1 MMAQYLKIKEQN
13 RDAVLFFRLGDFYEM
28 FNEDAVEVSRLLN
41 LTLTKRAGNPM
52 CGIPF
57 HASRVYIAR
66 LLRAGKKIAI
76 CEQLSI
82 PGPGKG
88 LAERKVIEVITPG
101 TVLEDAYLDSS
112 MNNYLASVSLAAGKR
127 GASFG
132 FAYLD
137 ISTGDFSATSFPEEG
152 SAERFRKEL
161 GRIDPREILVQQS
174 ILQSYPDFAAILA
187 ERPSLLVNKYPDWS
201 YNQEA
206 SYRKLCAVFG
216 TESLGAFS
224 LGLESPE
231 VPAAG
236 LLVEYLEGTSGFT
249 VSHIDGIHV
258 FGESEF
264 VSIDDS
270 TRKNLELV
278 QSLRDGG
285 SAFTLYEVLNNTRTS
300 MGSRLLRSW
309 IHHPLTDRARI
320 AARHEAVERL
330 YRSQKLLALSR
341 DILSSIL
348 DIERLCARVSMER
361 AHGKDLVA
369 LGSSLD
375 AFFRLDAAYR
385 GDGDPHSVPY
395 RASEETLAAGREV
408 SSLIRD
414 SIAEECP
421 VALNEGGIIKPGWSG
436 KLDELRSLRDN
447 SNAVLESYLEEE
459 RALTGIPNL
468 KIRYNRLTG
477 YFLEVSKGRLSSVPT
492 HFIRRRSLANGDR
505 YTTDRLIEL
514 ETELNGVHANIIECE
529 QELFLEIRKRVAGF
543 IKPLMEI
550 SHAVALLDVYQSLA
564 YAATRNAWSR
574 PAMTADGTIDIADG
588 RHPVVEAHLPSGEFV
603 PNSIVLSSNPESA
616 QPSFALITG
625 PNMAGKSTF
634 LRQTALISLMAQ
646 IGSFVPA
653 AQARLSV
660 VDRIFCRVGAS
671 DNLARGES
679 TFLVEMT
686 ETAHILRSA
695 TRDSLVI
702 MDEVGRGTS
711 TEDGLSIAQ
720 AVTEYLLTSVGAKTL
735 FATHYHELSRMEHA
749 KLANYCLDVLETE
762 GTVVFLKK
770 VRPGASAN
778 SYGVH
783 VARLAGIPEPVL
795 SRAREILVS
804 LHEERISGAGEGP
817 NEASGATAAAAG
829 TDAPATSALAP
840 RAPAVIEPRPSLP
853 QLFSEEE
860 LVLEEIIS
868 AEPDSITPLEALQ
881 LIARWK
887 KRLFPVGK

>member
-1 MMAQYLKIKEQN
+1 MSEATPMMAQYLAIKEQN

-88 LAERKVIEVITPG
+88 LAERKVVEVITPG

-112 MNNYLASVSLAAGKR
+112 LNNYLASLSLSVGKR

-174 ILQSYPDFAAILA
+174 ILQSHPDFAAILA

-201 YNQEA
+201 YNPEA
-206 SYRKLCAVFG
+206 SYRKLCGVFG
-216 TESLGAFS
+216 TESLGAFR
-224 LGLESPE
+224 LGLDSPE

-236 LLVEYLEGTSGFT
+236 LLVEYLQGTSGFT
-249 VSHIDGIHV
+249 VKHIDGIHV
-258 FGESEF
+258 FGESEY

-270 TRKNLELV
+270 TRKNLELML
-278 QSLRDGG
+278 SLRDGG
-285 SAFTLYEVLNNTRTS
+285 SAFTLYEVLNDTRTS

-309 IHHPLTDRARI
+309 IHHPLTDRERI

-330 YRSQKLLALSR
+330 YRSQKLLASTR
-341 DILSSIL
+341 EALSSIL
-348 DIERLCARVSMER
+348 DIERLCARVSMDR

-375 AFFRLDAAYR
+375 AFFRLDGAFR
-385 GDGDPHSVPY
+385 GEGKADSAWPPY
-395 RASEETLAAGREV
+395 RASEETLGAGREV
-408 SSLIRD
+408 SALIRD
-414 SIAEECP
+414 SIDEECP
-421 VALNEGGIIKPGWSG
+421 VALNEGGIIRPGWSE

-459 RALTGIPNL
+459 RALTGIANL

-477 YFLEVSKGRLSSVPT
+477 YYLEVSKGRLASVPT

-505 YTTDRLIEL
+505 YTTDRLVEL

-529 QELFLEIRKRVAGF
+529 QELFLEIRRRVAGF

-550 SHAVALLDVYQSLA
+550 SHAVALIDVYQSLA

-574 PAMTADGTIDIADG
+574 PSMTEDGTIDIVDG

-603 PNSIVLSSNPESA
+603 PNSIVLSSNPESEY
-616 QPSFALITG
+616 PSFALITG

-720 AVTEYLLTSVGAKTL
+720 AVTEYLLSSVGAKTL
-735 FATHYHELSRMEHA
+735 FATHYHELSRMEHE

-795 SRAREILVS
+795 ARAQAILVS
-804 LHEERISGAGEGP
+804 LHEGRKSVSDAI
-817 NEASGATAAAAG
+817 ASGPIAATPAVSAQAAA
-829 TDAPATSALAP
+829 
-840 RAPAVIEPRPSLP
+840 EPRPALP

-868 AEPDSITPLEALQ
+868 AEPDAITPLEALQ

>member
-88 LAERKVIEVITPG
+88 LADRKVVEVITPG

-112 MNNYLASVSLAAGKR
+112 MNNYLASVSLIMGKR

-137 ISTGDFSATSFPEEG
+137 ISTGDFSATSFPEDG

-174 ILQSYPDFAAILA
+174 ILQAYPDFAAILA
-187 ERPSLLVNKYPDWS
+187 EKSSLLVNKYPDWS

-309 IHHPLTDRARI
+309 IHHPLTDTERI
-320 AARHEAVERL
+320 AARHGAVERL
-330 YRSQKLLALSR
+330 YRSQKLLGSTR

-361 AHGKDLVA
+361 AHGKDLIA

-375 AFFRLDAAYR
+375 SFFLLDEAYR
-385 GDGDPHSVPY
+385 GEGNADSHSLPY
-395 RASEETLAAGREV
+395 RVSEETLTAGREV
-408 SSLIRD
+408 SALIRD

-421 VALNEGGIIKPGWSG
+421 VALNEGGIIRSGWSG

-459 RALTGIPNL
+459 RALTGIPSL

-477 YFLEVSKGRLSSVPT
+477 YYLEVSKGRLSSVPT

-505 YTTDRLIEL
+505 YTTDRLVEL

-529 QELFLEIRKRVAGF
+529 QELFLEIRKRVSGF
-543 IKPLMEI
+543 IKPLMEL
-550 SHAVALLDVYQSLA
+550 SHAVALIDVYQSLA
-564 YAATRNAWSR
+564 YAATRNAWCR
-574 PAMTADGTIDIADG
+574 PVMTGDGTIDIADG
-588 RHPVVEAHLPSGEFV
+588 RHPVVEAHLPTGEFV
-603 PNSIVLSSNPESA
+603 PNSIVLSSNPESE

-720 AVTEYLLTSVGAKTL
+720 AVTEYLLSSVGAKTL
-735 FATHYHELSRMEHA
+735 FATHYHELSRMEHK

-795 SRAREILVS
+795 ARAGEILVS
-804 LHEERISGAGEGP
+804 LHEGRKAGACGETSAMTAVTP
-817 NEASGATAAAAG
+817 SMSTSASLS
-829 TDAPATSALAP
+829 APATRASAIP
-840 RAPAVIEPRPSLP
+840 EPRPSLP

-868 AEPDSITPLEALQ
+868 AEPDAITPLEALQ